1 MKKKNL
7 NNKTEINWDIIMHV
21 ASFIFEIDLTS
32 AEHNQIYLFIY
43 FFRVEERKTLNECN
57 HSIDTYEP
65 RYVV

>member
-1 MKKKNL
+1 
-7 NNKTEINWDIIMHV
+7 MHV

-32 AEHNQIYLFIY
+32 AEHNHIYLFIY
-43 FFRVEERKTLNECN
+43 FFRVEERKTLNKCN